1 MIVDSIYSTQKSSNY
16 KNLLELKD
24 SILQKVRNTGYFGL
38 LEQPIKKINDSTY
51 LSKIKLGRKF
61 THVRLTSNAI
71 DENSKEFLEST
82 LSRKRNNHIVKSSQL
97 HQRLNEL
104 KDYLNNQGYAM
115 AKLQPIAFEF
125 NQTDTVNLTIQI
137 TAGSLRKIDRVETKG
152 YSDFP
157 KAYLKAIV
165 KKHQQANQKNITA
178 INDKLNQLP
187 FTEVL
192 KEPELLFKKD
202 STIMYTYLKRTHNNT
217 ADGMIGF
224 NTNQEGN
231 LELNGYLD
239 LILTNNLNTGE
250 SLHIIYRGDNEDQTR
265 LNVNL
270 KLPYILRSNIGV
282 QSSLEILRRDSTYQN
297 SKIQAGLFYL
307 PNHQTEIGLS
317 YTSTFSTAND
327 ITNTDSSDFNY
338 NGIALNISNQKQS
351 NNPLQLEQFILTT
364 TLQLGSRKTMGTSS
378 NQLRIETMAMKH
390 FKLST
395 THSFLTTGHLRF
407 INTEETIF
415 NELYQ
420 VGGLNSIRGFNQNA
434 IDTAFFTSVNTE
446 YRIQLSPGIYLHSI
460 LDLGYFENFTTKKL
474 ENLYSFGI
482 GTGILTNAGLLKLS
496 IANGVFNNA
505 KVDFSST
512 IAHINLL
519 VRF

>member
-1 MIVDSIYSTQKSSNY
+1 VIVDSIYSTQKSSNY

-297 SKIQAGLFYL
+297 SKIQAGLF
-307 PNHQTEIGLS
+307 
-317 YTSTFSTAND
+317 
-327 ITNTDSSDFNY
+327 
-338 NGIALNISNQKQS
+338 
-351 NNPLQLEQFILTT
+351 
-364 TLQLGSRKTMGTSS
+364 
-378 NQLRIETMAMKH
+378 
-390 FKLST
+390 
-395 THSFLTTGHLRF
+395 
-407 INTEETIF
+407 
-415 NELYQ
+415 
-420 VGGLNSIRGFNQNA
+420 
-434 IDTAFFTSVNTE
+434 
-446 YRIQLSPGIYLHSI
+446 
-460 LDLGYFENFTTKKL
+460 
-474 ENLYSFGI
+474 
-482 GTGILTNAGLLKLS
+482 
-496 IANGVFNNA
+496 
-505 KVDFSST
+505 
-512 IAHINLL
+512 
-519 VRF
+519 

>member
-1 MIVDSIYSTQKSSNY
+1 VIVDSIYSTQKSSNY

-137 TAGSLRKIDRVETKG
+137 TAGSLRKIDRVKTKG

-307 PNHQTEIGLS
+307 PNHQTEIG
-317 YTSTFSTAND
+317 
-327 ITNTDSSDFNY
+327 
-338 NGIALNISNQKQS
+338 
-351 NNPLQLEQFILTT
+351 
-364 TLQLGSRKTMGTSS
+364 
-378 NQLRIETMAMKH
+378 
-390 FKLST
+390 
-395 THSFLTTGHLRF
+395 
-407 INTEETIF
+407 IF